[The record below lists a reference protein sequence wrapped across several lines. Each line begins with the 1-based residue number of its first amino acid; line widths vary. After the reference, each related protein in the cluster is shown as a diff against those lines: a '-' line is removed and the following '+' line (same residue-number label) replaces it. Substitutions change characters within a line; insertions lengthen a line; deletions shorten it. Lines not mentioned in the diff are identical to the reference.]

1 MQFKKD
7 DKLEIKST
15 AHSRYRCQYHIV
27 FAPKYRRKEIYGKL
41 KKDIGEIIRKLCNQ
55 KNVEIIEAVIRAHF
69 KMGGTLINVNV
80 MDRKKILE
88 AHKDP
93 SLHPDLVVRVTGF
106 TAYFSMLSPEFR
118 QLVVDRILM
127 D

>member
-1 MQFKKD
+1 MPGFVEDGASLSLAKAIAAVQPGYGNTAPMQWEIDPGMAKD
-7 DKLEIKST
+7 S
-15 AHSRYRCQYHIV
+15 
-27 FAPKYRRKEIYGKL
+27 
-41 KKDIGEIIRKLCNQ
+41 
-55 KNVEIIEAVIRAHF
+55 NVEIIEAVIRAHF